1 MPWTGVTAE
10 KTFSGTDFVFPSGG
24 SLPLEQAALHLPS
37 QHAQG
42 LQPQLLF
49 SCPLDKARLRERC
62 TKPNPAPIGAALLQ
76 GCCSV
81 QNLLLLLKHNHRP
94 SEVFSISILFFSCP
108 VGGQGYETT
117 AHLETQA
124 ADLYFWQPK
133 RKVQPACHQHIKLR
147 LIGTLQT
154 REQKKDFE

>member
-24 SLPLEQAALHLPS
+24 SLPLERAALHLPS

-94 SEVFSISILFFSCP
+94 SEVFSISILFFP
-108 VGGQGYETT
+108 
-117 AHLETQA
+117 APLA
-124 ADLYFWQPK
+124 ARVMKPLLILKHRQQIFIFGSPK
-133 RKVQPACHQHIKLR
+133 EKFNQHATSI
-147 LIGTLQT
+147 
-154 REQKKDFE
+154 